1 VDSLRVFPFLAS
13 IRGSSRSP
21 SVSKDKV
28 VEHRNDVGTY
38 HEERHFDVA
47 LLQNVKQPVGVTDTW
62 FRK

>member
-1 VDSLRVFPFLAS
+1 MGPGVVPNFVPF
-13 IRGSSRSP
+13 RQSP
-21 SVSKDKV
+21 SRNFGM
-28 VEHRNDVGTY
+28 RNDVGTY